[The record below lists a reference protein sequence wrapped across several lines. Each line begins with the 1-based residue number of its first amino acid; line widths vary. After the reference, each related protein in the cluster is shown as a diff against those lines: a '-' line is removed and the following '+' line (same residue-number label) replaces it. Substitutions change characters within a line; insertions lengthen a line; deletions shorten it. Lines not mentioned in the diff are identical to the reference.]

1 MLQEQEIKL
10 LKIPSD
16 VIKTS
21 EKKKNTYGHHRK
33 HSKFFKSELKL
44 YSILHN
50 ADFNSVGKQYVLVTA
65 PWVDFLFA
73 TVLLIFVWLWP
84 KLPVK
89 GS

>member
-16 VIKTS
+16 
-21 EKKKNTYGHHRK
+21 EKKNTYGHHRK

-50 ADFNSVGKQYVLVTA
+50 ADLKTDKRKETSYGTF
-65 PWVDFLFA
+65 
-73 TVLLIFVWLWP
+73 
-84 KLPVK
+84 
-89 GS
+89 

>member
-21 EKKKNTYGHHRK
+21 EKKKHLW
-33 HSKFFKSELKL
+33 SSQEALEIFQSELKL

-50 ADFNSVGKQYVLVTA
+50 ADLKTEKRKETSYGTF
-65 PWVDFLFA
+65 
-73 TVLLIFVWLWP
+73 
-84 KLPVK
+84 
-89 GS
+89 

>member
-33 HSKFFKSELKL
+33 HSKFFKSEL
-44 YSILHN
+44 
-50 ADFNSVGKQYVLVTA
+50 
-65 PWVDFLFA
+65 
-73 TVLLIFVWLWP
+73 
-84 KLPVK
+84 
-89 GS
+89 GSGH

>member
-21 EKKKNTYGHHRK
+21 GKKKKNTYGHHRK

-50 ADFNSVGKQYVLVTA
+50 ADLKTEKRKETSYGTF
-65 PWVDFLFA
+65 
-73 TVLLIFVWLWP
+73 
-84 KLPVK
+84 
-89 GS
+89 

>member
-21 EKKKNTYGHHRK
+21 EKKNTYDHHRK
-33 HSKFFKSELKL
+33 HSKFFKSEWKL

-50 ADFNSVGKQYVLVTA
+50 ADLKTEKRKETSHGTF
-65 PWVDFLFA
+65 
-73 TVLLIFVWLWP
+73 
-84 KLPVK
+84 
-89 GS
+89 

>member
-16 VIKTS
+16 VTS

-50 ADFNSVGKQYVLVTA
+50 ADLKTEKRKETSYGTF
-65 PWVDFLFA
+65 
-73 TVLLIFVWLWP
+73 
-84 KLPVK
+84 
-89 GS
+89 